1 MSKILSLFGGFK
13 IWGKIFLITV
23 FIKKEQNFL
32 GVFQNSKQ
40 IHMPKISDREAFLI
54 ELNDI
59 LRILAMYD
67 EEHTESFKEVY
78 DVYVGIQLSRYM
90 NPRNVIPKSRSLM
103 DLLLAYEDHQFKVI
117 ATKSSFLAALN
128 MIESNPVFC
137 EMNSLYSTSHQ
148 YYFYLFEYLY
158 QSSNI

>member
-1 MSKILSLFGGFK
+1 
-13 IWGKIFLITV
+13 
-23 FIKKEQNFL
+23 
-32 GVFQNSKQ
+32 
-40 IHMPKISDREAFLI
+40 MPKISDREAFLI

-59 LRILAMYD
+59 LRIFAMYD

-117 ATKSSFLAALN
+117 ARMTKSSFLAVLN
-128 MIESNPVFC
+128 MIESNPVFHNDSRHPQAPVSLQLIVFLNRLGFDGNGAS
-137 EMNSLYSTSHQ
+137 EM
-148 YYFYLFEYLY
+148 
-158 QSSNI
+158 SNMKMI